1 MKTTIHLPFPPPLS
15 ACYKNVRRNGRA
27 KTTRYLTWQRVA
39 ETEAMGQPYGHH
51 IGPVRVSIVVGR
63 PDKRRRDLDNLLKP
77 LLDLLTH
84 IAAFEDDSQVVDLRI
99 RWGAVVG
106 AQIEIE
112 TTEENHDE

>member
-1 MKTTIHLPFPPPLS
+1 
-15 ACYKNVRRNGRA
+15 
-27 KTTRYLTWQRVA
+27 
-39 ETEAMGQPYGHH
+39 
-51 IGPVRVSIVVGR
+51 
-63 PDKRRRDLDNLLKP
+63 LLKP

-112 TTEENHDE
+112 TWDDNNG